1 MHEAHFPRH
10 TIYQASAAGASKRK
24 ENRGSGTMVPLRST
38 FLPLHVLVNDKIDI
52 THNYRLA
59 QQNLPIT
66 GADARIALREA
77 DRNRPASS
85 ETV

>member
-1 MHEAHFPRH
+1 
-10 TIYQASAAGASKRK
+10 
-24 ENRGSGTMVPLRST
+24 MVPLRST